1 MAKYNR
7 KKAAATSTPSLK
19 ECVAACLNVQRTM
32 GLSGRSL
39 KELGIHLR
47 NLLAFCRVSRIRRC
61 AGITPKFLQAFLETN
76 AHRGKAHLKM
86 VVWTLRTFGAYLA
99 VMQYLP
105 DSPAKEISHPIM
117 RKRNT
122 LPQYLRVNELSDF
135 LETACNNHSLAD
147 LTVIMFM
154 CNAGLRPSEICKLR
168 QQDINVVTKTI
179 AVTVKG
185 NWLRL
190 MPIATILAETLEE
203 YFQQYDRSPSA
214 PLFLNQ
220 WGRPIDV
227 RWIERLVHGVA
238 REAGIRRCVTP
249 CILRHTFATYLA
261 DRHGKA
267 VTRVLLGHAVGAST
281 DTYMHLAPSQHRDY
295 MNRHPLQTTPG
306 EGAVLDD

>member
-1 MAKYNR
+1 
-7 KKAAATSTPSLK
+7 
-19 ECVAACLNVQRTM
+19 M

-47 NLLAFCRVSRIRRC
+47 SLLAYCKISRVRRC
-61 AGITPKFLQAFLETN
+61 TGITPEFLSAFLQIN

-105 DSPAKEISHPIM
+105 DSPAKDLSHPVL
-117 RKRNT
+117 RTRNK
-122 LPQYLRVNELSDF
+122 LPQYLRVQELSDF
-135 LETACNNHSLAD
+135 LESACNERSLAD
-147 LTVIMFM
+147 LAVIMFM

-168 QQDINVVTKTI
+168 PKDINVATKTI

-190 MPIATILAETLEE
+190 MPVATILAETLDE
-203 YFQQYDRSPSA
+203 YLQQYDGAPSSH
-214 PLFLNQ
+214 LFINQ

-227 RWIERLVHGVA
+227 RWIQRLVREVA
-238 REAGIRRCVTP
+238 RQAGIRRTVTP

-281 DTYMHLAPSQHRDY
+281 DTYMHLAPRQHRDY
-295 MNRHPLQTTPG
+295 MNRHPFQTTPD
-306 EGAVLDD
+306 EGAALDD